1 MRYRNGFLS
10 CSLSLKMMDVI
21 ENGRLADATF
31 YLHKEN
37 IKLLGVYFYVCDCRP
52 YNTYFKSFYCI

>member
-31 YLHKEN
+31 YLHKE
-37 IKLLGVYFYVCDCRP
+37 
-52 YNTYFKSFYCI
+52 T